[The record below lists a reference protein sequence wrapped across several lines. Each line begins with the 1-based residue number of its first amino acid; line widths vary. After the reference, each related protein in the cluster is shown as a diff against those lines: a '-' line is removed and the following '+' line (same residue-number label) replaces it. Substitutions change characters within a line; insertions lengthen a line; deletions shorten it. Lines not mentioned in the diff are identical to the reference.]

1 MTGDEPVN
9 EIFIK
14 ALCFACHTIPG
25 IPMAVGAVGP
35 KLVEKTNAPK
45 RLKDPDYKGKA
56 TTVREY
62 IMESIL
68 TPSMYLAKQD
78 NGKPFPDN
86 VMPKDF
92 GKKLNAAAL
101 NKVINYLSQLE
112 EGKAPPKIE

>member
-1 MTGDEPVN
+1 MN
-9 EIFIK
+9 EIFTK

-25 IPMAVGAVGP
+25 IPGAVGAVGP
-35 KLVEKTNAPK
+35 KLVEKTNAPQ

-68 TPSMYLAKQD
+68 TPSMYVV
-78 NGKPFPDN
+78 KPYPDN
-86 VMPKDF
+86 IMPKDF
-92 GKKLNAAAL
+92 GKKLNAAAI
-101 NKVINYLSQLE
+101 NKIINYLSQLE